1 MHGGGWLCLWHPP
14 TMPRLLTLALTL
26 CALTNLGRAEIAQP
40 APTAPGTVVTVWPKG
55 AMPGKAI
62 AGPERALPARG
73 DNVLRLTDIA
83 EPSFTVYAAP
93 NAAKPT
99 PAVIICPGGGYGILA
114 YDKEGTEVAA
124 WLNSLG
130 ITGIV
135 LKYRVP
141 GNQDGAFQDVQRA
154 IRLVRQRAAE
164 WNIARDRVGAMG
176 FSAGGHLAAR
186 LSTLGG
192 PATYPRL
199 DEADDQPLK
208 PDFAILV
215 YPAYLDKG
223 MVGLVNA
230 KTAPTFIAHAEDD
243 KSFIVGSKVYHES
256 LLAAKVS
263 TQFFK
268 VATGGHG
275 HGLRSEKEI
284 KAWPDQCQAWL
295 KQIGMLPAAR

>member
-1 MHGGGWLCLWHPP
+1 MLRPFSLS
-14 TMPRLLTLALTL
+14 LLLS
-26 CALTNLGRAEIAQP
+26 CALPFLGQAEEAK
-40 APTAPGTVVTVWPKG
+40 PGPKVEGITVALWPKG
-55 AMPGKAI
+55 AMPGQAA
-62 AGPERALPARG
+62 AGPERAQPARG

-83 EPSFTVYAAP
+83 EPAFTVYKAT
-93 NAAKPT
+93 AAKPT

-130 ITGIV
+130 ITGVV

-141 GNQDGAFQDVQRA
+141 KNQDGAFQDIQRA

-164 WNIARDRVGAMG
+164 WNISPDHVGAMG

-186 LSTLGG
+186 LSTLAG
-192 PATYPRL
+192 PATYPRV
-199 DEADDQPLK
+199 DAADDQPLR

-215 YPAYLDKG
+215 YPAYL
-223 MVGLVNA
+223 VQGLPKLVDT
-230 KTAPTFIAHAEDD
+230 KTSPTFIAHAEDD
-243 KSFIVGSKVYHES
+243 KSFIAGSKAYHEA
-256 LLAAKVS
+256 LVAAKVPNG
-263 TQFFK
+263 FFH

-284 KAWPDQCQAWL
+284 KAWPDQCRDWL
-295 KQIGMLPAAR
+295 AKVGQLPAAR

>member
-1 MHGGGWLCLWHPP
+1 
-14 TMPRLLTLALTL
+14 MPRLLTLALTL
-26 CALTNLGRAEIAQP
+26 CALTNLGRTEIAQP

-130 ITGIV
+130 ITGVV

-141 GNQDGAFQDVQRA
+141 NSQEGAFLDIQRT

-186 LSTLGG
+186 LSTHTG

-199 DEADDQPLK
+199 DDADDQPLR
-208 PDFAILV
+208 PNFAILV

-223 MVGLVNA
+223 VA
-230 KTAPTFIAHAEDD
+230 KFIDAQTSPTFIAHAEDD
-243 KSFIVGSKVYHES
+243 KSYIIGSKAYHEA
-256 LLAAKVS
+256 LVTAKVPND
-263 TQFFK
+263 FFR

-275 HGLRSEKEI
+275 HGLRSDKEI
-284 KAWPDQCQAWL
+284 KTWPDQCQAWL
-295 KQIGMLPAAR
+295 KQIGMLPAGR

>member
-1 MHGGGWLCLWHPP
+1 MRRLFALPCLLLSAATLVCQAEVAKPGP
-14 TMPRLLTLALTL
+14 TV
-26 CALTNLGRAEIAQP
+26 
-40 APTAPGTVVTVWPKG
+40 PGQVVTLWPKG
-55 AMPGKAI
+55 GIPGKAI
-62 AGPERALPARG
+62 AGPERAQPARG
-73 DNVLRLTDIA
+73 DDVLRLTDIA
-83 EPSFTVYAAP
+83 EPSFTVYKVAAD
-93 NAAKPT
+93 KPT

-141 GNQDGAFQDVQRA
+141 GNQEGAFQDIQRA
-154 IRLVRQRAAE
+154 IRIVRQRSTE
-164 WNIARDRVGAMG
+164 WNIARDRIGAMG

-199 DEADDQPLK
+199 DEADDRTLRPN
-208 PDFAILV
+208 FAILV
-215 YPAYLDKG
+215 YPAYLDQ
-223 MVGLVNA
+223 GLTKLVDA
-230 KTAPTFIAHAEDD
+230 QTAPTFIAHAEDD
-243 KSFIVGSKVYHES
+243 KSYIKGSKVFHES
-256 LLAAKVS
+256 LLAAKVPN
-263 TQFFK
+263 TFFK

-284 KAWPDQCQAWL
+284 KAWPEQCRDWL

>member
-1 MHGGGWLCLWHPP
+1 MPRCLPLPLVLLCIWTNLGLAEEAKPGP
-14 TMPRLLTLALTL
+14 TMP
-26 CALTNLGRAEIAQP
+26 G
-40 APTAPGTVVTVWPKG
+40 VVVSLWSKG
-55 AMPGKAI
+55 AMPGQAA
-62 AGPERALPARG
+62 AGPERAMPARG
-73 DNVLRLTDIA
+73 DNVLRLTDIS
-83 EPSFTVYAAP
+83 EPSFTVYKVAAE
-93 NAAKPT
+93 KPT

-141 GNQDGAFQDVQRA
+141 KNQDGAFQDIQRA
-154 IRLVRQRAAE
+154 IRIVRQRSTE

-199 DEADDQPLK
+199 DEADEQTLRPN
-208 PDFAILV
+208 FAILV
-215 YPAYLDKG
+215 YPAYLDQ
-223 MVGLVNA
+223 GLTKLVDA

-243 KSFIVGSKVYHES
+243 KSYIKGSKVYHES

-284 KAWPDQCQAWL
+284 KAWPDQCRDWL
-295 KQIGMLPAAR
+295 QQIGMLPAAR

>member
-1 MHGGGWLCLWHPP
+1 MRYSLILLLLCVTACKGHAEEAKPGP
-14 TMPRLLTLALTL
+14 TMP
-26 CALTNLGRAEIAQP
+26 G
-40 APTAPGTVVTVWPKG
+40 VVVSLWPKG
-55 AMPGKAI
+55 TMPSQAA
-62 AGPERALPARG
+62 AGPERAMPARG
-73 DNVLRLTDIA
+73 DNVLRLTDIS
-83 EPSFTVYAAP
+83 EPSFTVYKVAAD
-93 NAAKPT
+93 KPT

-141 GNQDGAFQDVQRA
+141 KNQDGAFQDIQRT
-154 IRLVRQRAAE
+154 IRIVRQRSTE
-164 WNIARDRVGAMG
+164 LNIARDRVGTMG

-192 PATYPRL
+192 PATYPRV

-215 YPAYLDKG
+215 YPAYLDQ
-223 MVGLVNA
+223 GLTKLVDA

-243 KSFIVGSKVYHES
+243 KSYIKGSKVYHES

-263 TQFFK
+263 TTFYK

-284 KAWPDQCQAWL
+284 KAWPDQCRNWL

>member
-1 MHGGGWLCLWHPP
+1 MRRLLVLPCLLLSAVTLICHAEEAKPGP
-14 TMPRLLTLALTL
+14 TMP
-26 CALTNLGRAEIAQP
+26 GV
-40 APTAPGTVVTVWPKG
+40 VVTLWPKG
-55 AMPGKAI
+55 AMPGQAS
-62 AGPERALPARG
+62 AGPERAMPARG
-73 DNVLRLTDIA
+73 DNVLRLTDIS
-83 EPSFTVYAAP
+83 EPSFTVYKVAAD
-93 NAAKPT
+93 KPT

-141 GNQDGAFQDVQRA
+141 GNQEGAFQDIQRA
-154 IRLVRQRAAE
+154 IRIVRQRSTE
-164 WNIARDRVGAMG
+164 WNIARDRIGAMG

-199 DEADDQPLK
+199 DEADDRTLRPN
-208 PDFAILV
+208 FAILV
-215 YPAYLDKG
+215 YPAYLDQ
-223 MVGLVNA
+223 GLTKLVDA
-230 KTAPTFIAHAEDD
+230 QTAPTFIAHAEDD
-243 KSFIVGSKVYHES
+243 KSYIKGSKVFHES
-256 LLAAKVS
+256 LLAAKVPN
-263 TQFFK
+263 TFFK

-284 KAWPDQCQAWL
+284 KAWPEQCRDWL